1 MTEKAFK
8 TMGNAGAANLA
19 IGITLIVLGVASGVI
34 LIISGAKLFRA
45 KRGLTF

>member
-8 TMGNAGAANLA
+8 TMGNVGAANLA
-19 IGITLIVLGVASGVI
+19 IGITLAVMGVASGVI
-34 LIISGAKLFRA
+34 LIISGAKLFKE